1 TPPVPQCRQ
10 VNPPPPPAWI
20 MQPAPPLQ
28 QMLNGIT
35 GVSGTE

>member
-1 TPPVPQCRQ
+1 
-10 VNPPPPPAWI
+10 